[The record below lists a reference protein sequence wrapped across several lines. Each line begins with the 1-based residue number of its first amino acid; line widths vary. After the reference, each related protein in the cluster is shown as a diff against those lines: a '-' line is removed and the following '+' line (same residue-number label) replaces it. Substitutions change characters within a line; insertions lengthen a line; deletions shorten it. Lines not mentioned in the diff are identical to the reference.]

1 MVIGVDLRPI
11 NTGEKSGVEEYTI
24 NLLSHLFFIDKKNQ
38 YKLFLNSFSAP
49 KLNFKKLELLPNV
62 KLYFFSYPNKILNS
76 AFVFLK
82 YPRADE
88 MLKGIDLF
96 FSPNLIFT
104 NLSPQC
110 KQIVTF
116 HDLSFERH
124 PEFFSWKRRL
134 WHQFVLPRSA
144 AQRAAGIIAVSSST
158 RFDLEKLYK
167 IPRRKIRVIHSGI
180 LKRFKPRSRNHPFVV
195 SVRQKY
201 NLPPHFILYLGTL
214 EPRKNLEG
222 LILAFNEFKRRY
234 KTQYKL
240 VIAGRPGW
248 MYRNVY
254 KLAGKSPFSRDIMFI
269 GFISVQHKPY
279 LYNLADLFVYPSFY
293 EGFGF
298 PPLEAMASG
307 VPVLSSNISSL
318 PEVIGEAGILID
330 PYNVNEISEG
340 IKFVLFNSRLKDR
353 LIKKGITRA
362 AEFSWSECARATL
375 SFFEEVSP
383 VGKQDSLTG

>member
-38 YKLFLNSFSAP
+38 YKLFLNSFSTP
-49 KLNFKKLELLPNV
+49 RLNFKKLKLLPNV

-82 YPRADE
+82 YPRVDE
-88 MLKGIDLF
+88 MLKGVDLF

-134 WHQFVLPRSA
+134 WHQFVSPRSA
-144 AQRAAGIIAVSSST
+144 AQRAAGIIAVSCST

-167 IPRRKIRVIHSGI
+167 IPHHKIRVIHSGI
-180 LKRFKPRSRNHPFVV
+180 LKRFKPRGRTHPSVV

-201 NLPPHFILYLGTL
+201 HLPSHFILYLGTL

-222 LILAFNEFKRRY
+222 LILAFNKFKQRY
-234 KTQYKL
+234 KTRHKL

-248 MYRNVY
+248 MYHNVY
-254 KLAGKSPFSRDIMFI
+254 KLAGKSPFNRDIMFI
-269 GFISVQHKPY
+269 GFISVQNKPY

-307 VPVLSSNISSL
+307 VPVVSSNVSSL

-330 PYNVNEISEG
+330 PYNINEISEG
-340 IKFVLFNSRLKDR
+340 IAQVLNNPYWQGLLKKR
-353 LIKKGITRA
+353 GT
-362 AEFSWSECARATL
+362 ARAEQFNWHKTARETL
-375 SFFEEVSP
+375 NFFEKTVNES
-383 VGKQDSLTG
+383 

>member
-49 KLNFKKLELLPNV
+49 RLNFQKLKLLPNV

-76 AFVFLK
+76 AFAFLK
-82 YPRADE
+82 YPRVDE
-88 MLKGIDLF
+88 MLKGVDLF

-134 WHQFVLPRSA
+134 WHQFVSPRSA
-144 AQRAAGIIAVSSST
+144 AQRAAGIIAVSCST

-167 IPRRKIRVIHSGI
+167 IPHRKIRVIHSGI
-180 LKRFKPRSRNHPFVV
+180 LKRFKPRSKNHPSVV

-201 NLPPHFILYLGTL
+201 NLPPHFVLYLGTL

-222 LILAFNEFKRRY
+222 LILAFNKFKRRC

-248 MYRNVY
+248 MYHNVY
-254 KLAGKSPFSRDIMFI
+254 KLASKSPFNRDIMFI

-307 VPVLSSNISSL
+307 VPVVSSNVSSL
-318 PEVIGEAGILID
+318 PEVIGEAGVLID
-330 PYNVNEISEG
+330 PYNINEISEG
-340 IKFVLFNSRLKDR
+340 IAQILNDPYWQGLLKKR
-353 LIKKGITRA
+353 GA
-362 AEFSWSECARATL
+362 ARAEQFNWYKTARETL
-375 SFFEEVSP
+375 NFFEKTVNES
-383 VGKQDSLTG
+383 

>member
-49 KLNFKKLELLPNV
+49 RLNFQKLKLLPNV

-76 AFVFLK
+76 AFAFLK
-82 YPRADE
+82 YPRVDE
-88 MLKGIDLF
+88 MLKGVDLF

-134 WHQFVLPRSA
+134 WHQFVSPRSA
-144 AQRAAGIIAVSSST
+144 AQRAAGIIAVSCST

-167 IPRRKIRVIHSGI
+167 IPHRKIRVIHSGI
-180 LKRFKPRSRNHPFVV
+180 LKRFKPRSRNHPSVV

-201 NLPPHFILYLGTL
+201 NLPPHFVLYLGTL

-222 LILAFNEFKRRY
+222 LILAFNKFKRRC

-240 VIAGRPGW
+240 IIAGRPGW
-248 MYRNVY
+248 MYHNVY
-254 KLAGKSPFSRDIMFI
+254 KLASKSPFSHDIMFI

-307 VPVLSSNISSL
+307 VPVVSSNISSL
-318 PEVIGEAGILID
+318 PEVIGEAGVLID
-330 PYNVNEISEG
+330 PYNINEISEG
-340 IKFVLFNSRLKDR
+340 IAQILNDPYWQGLLKKR
-353 LIKKGITRA
+353 GA
-362 AEFSWSECARATL
+362 ARAEQFNWYKTARETL
-375 SFFEEVSP
+375 NFFEKMVNES
-383 VGKQDSLTG
+383 